1 MPDSPAATLV
11 KDAVRQCLHRL
22 DDMALVGT
30 AEAGHLDPI
39 PDKSFSSLQE
49 LVVHL
54 DKGIDCQVKEIIVV
68 YSDLSSQVM

>member
-1 MPDSPAATLV
+1 
-11 KDAVRQCLHRL
+11 
-22 DDMALVGT
+22 MALVGT